1 MTVGTTPVAPPPE
14 TPAAHARVQLSGIS
28 KRFLATQALDDVS
41 LELLPGEIH
50 ALVGE
55 NGAGKSTL
63 VKILAGIH
71 QPDSGT
77 ITSPPT
83 KPDSSGP
90 SRAAPSV
97 WAP

>member
-1 MTVGTTPVAPPPE
+1 MTAAPGPLTPGPGSS
-14 TPAAHARVQLSGIS
+14 TPAPAALPLRAELRGIS
-28 KRFLATQALDDVS
+28 KRFGATQALADVS
-41 LELLPGEIH
+41 LDLLPGEIH

-77 ITSPPT
+77 ILLDGQPIQIG
-83 KPDSSGP
+83 GP
-90 SRAAPSV
+90 AEA
-97 WAP
+97 